1 MPKLDYLMGK
11 MCEVEIFECGKYSMK
26 GKVIEGSVF
35 TPPNTLKVKYDQLN
49 GVLSVSLIKFFN
61 FEFMIFY
68 KFNYRTRET
77 N

>member
-1 MPKLDYLMGK
+1 

-68 KFNYRTRET
+68 KFNYRTREK